1 MNRGGINTLDDKT
14 IAFIARWLAIA
25 VLIFEAV
32 VLLGCISGHAE
43 ADAPW
48 VMCSDVA
55 KSATTQEKVTLA
67 DAPQIIYSP
76 LIGEDAAP
84 VAIADEPADYPY
96 ISELPLSAELQ
107 AYLYETWTAA
117 GFDYATAL
125 GIIDVETGGTFNPN
139 AINKNSHDYGLFQ
152 INRRSW
158 LKTCKKLFGVS
169 SMDEMLDPYLNI
181 SMGLYVYADCV
192 ERYGQTEKAL
202 VAYNTGYGRSGST
215 KYSRKVLR
223 EAEKWRA
230 YL

>member
-1 MNRGGINTLDDKT
+1 MNFDEKIALITRT
-14 IAFIARWLAIA
+14 IALIALAA
-25 VLIFEAV
+25 VAAFLFNAIQ
-32 VLLGCISGHAE
+32 GM
-43 ADAPW
+43 AD
-48 VMCSDVA
+48 
-55 KSATTQEKVTLA
+55 E
-67 DAPQIIYSP
+67 PQIIYSP
-76 LIGEDAAP
+76 LIGEDVP

-96 ISELPLSAELQ
+96 IAELPLSADIQ
-107 AYLYETWTAA
+107 AYLYDTWTAA

-125 GIIDVETGGTFNPN
+125 GIIDVETGGTFNPD

-158 LKTCKKLFGVS
+158 LGTCKRLYGVS
-169 SMDEMLDPYLNI
+169 SMDEMLDPVLNI
-181 SMGLYVYADCV
+181 QMGLYVYADCV

-223 EAEKWRA
+223 EAEKWRG

>member
-1 MNRGGINTLDDKT
+1 MNFDEKIALITRT
-14 IAFIARWLAIA
+14 IALIALAA
-25 VLIFEAV
+25 VAAFLFNAIQ
-32 VLLGCISGHAE
+32 SM
-43 ADAPW
+43 AD
-48 VMCSDVA
+48 
-55 KSATTQEKVTLA
+55 E
-67 DAPQIIYSP
+67 PQIIYSP
-76 LIGEDAAP
+76 LIGEGAP

-96 ISELPLSAELQ
+96 IAELPLSAEIQ
-107 AYLYETWTAA
+107 AYLYDTWTAA

-125 GIIDVETGGTFNPN
+125 GIIDVETGGTFNPD
-139 AINKNSHDYGLFQ
+139 AVNKNSHDYGLFQ

-158 LKTCKKLFGVS
+158 LKTCKRLFGVS
-169 SMDEMLDPYLNI
+169 SMDEMLDPVLNI
-181 SMGLYVYADCV
+181 QMGLYVYADCV